1 MKRLLIADDD
11 AGMRAALEARFQRRG
26 WLVDVAVD
34 GTEALQKF
42 RAGQHSLVITD
53 VRMPGRDGFEL
64 LREVQKRE
72 VLAREVQSSSAR
84 TAVILLTAYGC
95 VPDAVQAMR
104 DGACDYLVKPV
115 CFEKLELA
123 VEQVLRRAGNSGEE
137 FRNHKSKNQDQHKD
151 GETLIGR
158 SPAWEEALDRARQA
172 AATDADILI
181 EAESGT
187 GKELVARLIHRLSGR
202 KRGPFVALNCT
213 AFPETL
219 LESELFGH
227 ARGAFTGAVGAR
239 PGKFEMANG
248 GTLLL
253 DEVGEMPLALQPKLL
268 RALQER
274 EFDRLGSNQTVRVDI
289 RVIATTNRALE
300 AAVAEGRFRADLF
313 YRLNVIPLSLPPLR
327 ERAGDI
333 RALAEYYAV
342 LYSAPHPA
350 NRLGEHGAGEVGQT
364 TIGQT
369 TASVRLSREL
379 VARLETQ
386 PWPGNVREL
395 ANFVRRAVALSLS
408 RGAEIGLEAFDH
420 GKNMQGKTLSEMNQP
435 GMRQLRESLPTGS
448 PLPPEWKPGLSL
460 GEMER
465 QLFAMTLDSTGGN
478 RARAA
483 ELLGVSLRTV
493 RNKVREFGLPPRNNY
508 RNQLPSNAIRS
519 NALKDNVLQD
529 INHSNKKEQT
539 CP

>member
-26 WLVDVAVD
+26 WLVDVAVN
-34 GTEALQKF
+34 GTEALAKF
-42 RAGQHSLVITD
+42 RAGLHSLVITD

-64 LREVQKRE
+64 MREVQ
-72 VLAREVQSSSAR
+72 ASSAR

-95 VPDAVQAMR
+95 VPDAVEAMR
-104 DGACDYLVKPV
+104 NGACDYLVKPV

-123 VEQVLRRAGNSGEE
+123 VEQVLRRAEE
-137 FRNHKSKNQDQHKD
+137 FGKD
-151 GETLIGR
+151 TETLIGH
-158 SPAWEEALDRARQA
+158 SPAWEQAVERARQA

-187 GKELVARLIHRLSGR
+187 GKELIARLIHRLSHR
-202 KRGPFVALNCT
+202 KPGPFIALNCT

-239 PGKFEMANG
+239 PGKFESANG

-274 EFDRLGSNQTVRVDI
+274 EFDRLGSNQTVHVDI
-289 RVIATTNRALE
+289 RVIATTNRPLE
-300 AAVAEGRFRADLF
+300 TAVADGRFRADLY
-313 YRLNVIPLSLPPLR
+313 YRLNVIPITLPPLR

-333 RALAEYYAV
+333 AELAEYFAGLYAASGSSGTGGS
-342 LYSAPHPA
+342 LAA
-350 NRLGEHGAGEVGQT
+350 N
-364 TIGQT
+364 
-369 TASVRLSREL
+369 VRLSREL
-379 VARLETQ
+379 VARLEEHA
-386 PWPGNVREL
+386 WPGNVREL
-395 ANFVRRAVALSLS
+395 GNFVRRAVALS
-408 RGAEIGLEAFDH
+408 RGGEIGVEALDH
-420 GKNMQGKTLSEMNQP
+420 GK
-435 GMRQLRESLPTGS
+435 SLYGGIPPPRPAS
-448 PLPPEWKPGLSL
+448 SPEWKAGLSL

-465 QLFAMTLDSTGGN
+465 QLFAMTLESTGGN

-508 RNQLPSNAIRS
+508 RNGLPNNSLSDRLPTNGLPNNDLRS
-519 NALKDNVLQD
+519 NDLRSNNLRNNN
-529 INHSNKKEQT
+529 NHPKEQP

>member
-11 AGMRAALEARFQRRG
+11 AGMRAALEARFRRRG
-26 WLVDVAVD
+26 WLVDVAVN

-42 RAGQHSLVITD
+42 RAGLHSLVITD

-64 LREVQKRE
+64 M
-72 VLAREVQSSSAR
+72 REVQSSSAR

-95 VPDAVQAMR
+95 VPDAVEAMR
-104 DGACDYLVKPV
+104 NGACDYLVKPV

-123 VEQVLRRAGNSGEE
+123 VEQVLRRAGELG
-137 FRNHKSKNQDQHKD
+137 KD
-151 GETLIGR
+151 TETLIGHC
-158 SPAWEEALDRARQA
+158 PAWERALDRARQA
-172 AATDADILI
+172 ASTDADVLI

-187 GKELVARLIHRLSGR
+187 GKELIARLIHRLSHR
-202 KRGPFVALNCT
+202 KSGPFVALNCT

-239 PGKFEMANG
+239 PGKFETANG

-274 EFDRLGSNQTVRVDI
+274 EFDRLGSNQPVRVDI
-289 RVIATTNRALE
+289 RVIATSNRPLE
-300 AAVAEGRFRADLF
+300 AAVAEGCFRADLY

-327 ERAGDI
+327 DRAGDI
-333 RALAEYYAV
+333 AELAEYFAGLYA
-342 LYSAPHPA
+342 AP
-350 NRLGEHGAGEVGQT
+350 GAH
-364 TIGQT
+364 
-369 TASVRLSREL
+369 ALLSREL
-379 VARLETQ
+379 VARLEEHA
-386 PWPGNVREL
+386 WPGNVREL
-395 ANFVRRAVALSLS
+395 ANFVRRAVALS
-408 RGAEIGLEAFDH
+408 RGGEIGVEALEHGQSQH
-420 GKNMQGKTLSEMNQP
+420 GKI
-435 GMRQLRESLPTGS
+435 LPRLQRS
-448 PLPPEWKPGLSL
+448 PEWKPGLSL

-465 QLFAMTLDSTGGN
+465 QLFAMTLESTGGN

-483 ELLGVSLRTV
+483 GLLGVSLRTV

-508 RNQLPSNAIRS
+508 RNDILNADLQNQDLRS
-519 NALKDNVLQD
+519 NDLPNNDLRN
-529 INHSNKKEQT
+529 NKEQP

>member
-34 GTEALQKF
+34 GTEALEKF

-64 LREVQKRE
+64 MREVQI
-72 VLAREVQSSSAR
+72 SSAR

-95 VPDAVQAMR
+95 VPDAVEAMR
-104 DGACDYLVKPV
+104 GGACDYLVKPV

-123 VEQVLRRAGNSGEE
+123 VEQVLRRAELAGKE
-137 FRNHKSKNQDQHKD
+137 FDKEC
-151 GETLIGR
+151 ETMIGH
-158 SPAWEEALDRARQA
+158 SPAWERALDRARQA

-187 GKELVARLIHRLSGR
+187 GKELIARLIHRLSRR
-202 KRGPFVALNCT
+202 KAGPLIALNCT
-213 AFPETL
+213 AFPESL

-274 EFDRLGSNQTVRVDI
+274 EFDRLGSNQTVHVDI
-289 RVIATTNRALE
+289 RVIATTNQALE
-300 AAVAEGRFRADLF
+300 AAVKEGRFRADLF
-313 YRLNVIPLSLPPLR
+313 YRLNVIPITLPPLR

-333 RALAEYYAV
+333 RELAEYFVARYAA
-342 LYSAPHPA
+342 SGTAGDAAMHPF
-350 NRLGEHGAGEVGQT
+350 
-364 TIGQT
+364 
-369 TASVRLSREL
+369 LSREL
-379 VARLETQ
+379 ITRLETHA
-386 PWPGNVREL
+386 WPGNVREL
-395 ANFVRRAVALSLS
+395 ANFVRRAVALS
-408 RGAEIGLEAFDH
+408 RGGEIGVEAFDD
-420 GKNMQGKTLSEMNQP
+420 GKNPRTTNLAAK
-435 GMRQLRESLPTGS
+435 ESPSTS
-448 PLPPEWKPGLSL
+448 PRSLEWKPGLSL

-465 QLFAMTLDSTGGN
+465 ELFAMTLESTGGN

-493 RNKVREFGLPPRNNY
+493 RNKVREFGLPPRNTYQRGILAPGFSGKTPGSPGNY
-508 RNQLPSNAIRS
+508 MHDTNIPGPKREPS
-519 NALKDNVLQD
+519 
-529 INHSNKKEQT
+529 

>member
-26 WLVDVAVD
+26 WLVDVAVN
-34 GTEALQKF
+34 GTEALEKF
-42 RAGQHSLVITD
+42 RAAQHSLVITD

-64 LREVQKRE
+64 MREVQT
-72 VLAREVQSSSAR
+72 SSAR

-95 VPDAVQAMR
+95 VPDAVEAMR
-104 DGACDYLVKPV
+104 NGACDYLVKPV

-123 VEQVLRRAGNSGEE
+123 VEQVLRRAEAFDKGA
-137 FRNHKSKNQDQHKD
+137 
-151 GETLIGR
+151 ETLIGR
-158 SPAWEEALDRARQA
+158 SPAWERALDRARQA
-172 AATDADILI
+172 AATDADVLI

-187 GKELVARLIHRLSGR
+187 GKELIARLIHRLSRR
-202 KRGPFVALNCT
+202 KPGPFVALNCA

-239 PGKFEMANG
+239 PGKFETASG

-289 RVIATTNRALE
+289 RVIATSNRPLE
-300 AAVAEGRFRADLF
+300 TAVADGRFRADLF
-313 YRLNVIPLSLPPLR
+313 YRLNVIPVSLPPLR
-327 ERAGDI
+327 DRAGDI
-333 RALAEYYAV
+333 RELAEYFAGLYAAPGA
-342 LYSAPHPA
+342 SA
-350 NRLGEHGAGEVGQT
+350 
-364 TIGQT
+364 
-369 TASVRLSREL
+369 RLSREL
-379 VARLETQ
+379 LARLDERA
-386 PWPGNVREL
+386 WPGNVREL
-395 ANFVRRAVALSLS
+395 GNFVRRAVALS
-408 RGAEIGLEAFDH
+408 RGGEIGVEALEH
-420 GKNMQGKTLSEMNQP
+420 GK
-435 GMRQLRESLPTGS
+435 SLPAKIPPPRPPQS
-448 PLPPEWKPGLSL
+448 PEWKPGLSL

-465 QLFAMTLDSTGGN
+465 QLFAMTLESTGGN

-493 RNKVREFGLPPRNNY
+493 RNKVREFGLPPRSDY
-508 RNQLPSNAIRS
+508 RSELASEGFPNDGLTGDGPSSDHLRSDDSRS
-519 NALKDNVLQD
+519 NALRSCDNSD
-529 INHSNKKEQT
+529 NKEQP

>member
-11 AGMRAALEARFQRRG
+11 AGMRAALETRFLRRG
-26 WLVDVAVD
+26 WLVDVAVN
-34 GTEALQKF
+34 GVEALEKF
-42 RAGQHSLVITD
+42 RAGVHSLVITD
-53 VRMPGRDGFEL
+53 VRMPGHDGFAL
-64 LREVQKRE
+64 LRELQTRE
-72 VLAREVQSSSAR
+72 LQTSAR

-95 VPDAVQAMR
+95 VPDAVEAMR
-104 DGACDYLVKPV
+104 NGACDYLVKPV

-123 VEQVLRRAGNSGEE
+123 VEQVLRRAEDS
-137 FRNHKSKNQDQHKD
+137 SKEANKD
-151 GETLIGR
+151 TEALIGH
-158 SPAWEEALDRARQA
+158 SPAWEHALGRARQA

-187 GKELVARLIHRLSGR
+187 GKELIARLIHRLSRR
-202 KRGPFVALNCT
+202 KAGPFVALNCT

-239 PGKFEMANG
+239 PGKFEMATG

-253 DEVGEMPLALQPKLL
+253 DEVGEMPVALQPKLL

-289 RVIATTNRALE
+289 RVIATTNRPLE
-300 AAVAEGRFRADLF
+300 AAIAEGRFRADLF
-313 YRLNVIPLSLPPLR
+313 YRLNVIPISLPPLR

-333 RALAEYYAV
+333 AELADYFARLYA
-342 LYSAPHPA
+342 APGMAP
-350 NRLGEHGAGEVGQT
+350 G
-364 TIGQT
+364 
-369 TASVRLSREL
+369 LSREL
-379 VARLETQ
+379 LARLEEQ
-386 PWPGNVREL
+386 AWPGNVREL
-395 ANFVRRAVALSLS
+395 GNFVRRAVALSGALS
-408 RGAEIGLEAFDH
+408 AGGEIGVEALEH
-420 GKNMQGKTLSEMNQP
+420 GKNFQGKDQQGKIPVPNS
-435 GMRQLRESLPTGS
+435 SAS
-448 PLPPEWKPGLSL
+448 PEWKAGLSL

-465 QLFAMTLDSTGGN
+465 QLFAMTLESTGGN
-478 RARAA
+478 RAHAA

-508 RNQLPSNAIRS
+508 RSEVNSNR
-519 NALKDNVLQD
+519 NN
-529 INHSNKKEQT
+529 NKEQS

>member
-26 WLVDVAVD
+26 WLVDVAVN

-42 RAGQHSLVITD
+42 RAGLHSLVITD

-64 LREVQKRE
+64 MREVQT
-72 VLAREVQSSSAR
+72 SSAR

-95 VPDAVQAMR
+95 VPDAVEAMR
-104 DGACDYLVKPV
+104 NGACDYLVKPV

-123 VEQVLRRAGNSGEE
+123 VEQVLRRAEE
-137 FRNHKSKNQDQHKD
+137 FGKNT
-151 GETLIGR
+151 ETLIGH
-158 SPAWEEALDRARQA
+158 SPLWEQALDRARQA
-172 AATDADILI
+172 ASTDADILI

-187 GKELVARLIHRLSGR
+187 GKELIARLIHRLSHR
-202 KRGPFVALNCT
+202 KPGPFVALNCA

-239 PGKFEMANG
+239 PGKFETASG

-274 EFDRLGSNQTVRVDI
+274 EFDRLGSNQTVHVDI
-289 RVIATTNRALE
+289 RVIATTNRPLE

-313 YRLNVIPLSLPPLR
+313 YRLNVIPISLPPLR
-327 ERAGDI
+327 DRAGDI
-333 RALAEYYAV
+333 AELAEYFAGLYA
-342 LYSAPHPA
+342 APGNPGTNA
-350 NRLGEHGAGEVGQT
+350 
-364 TIGQT
+364 
-369 TASVRLSREL
+369 RLSREL
-379 VARLETQ
+379 VARLEEHA
-386 PWPGNVREL
+386 WPGNVREL
-395 ANFVRRAVALSLS
+395 GNFVRRAVALS
-408 RGAEIGLEAFDH
+408 RGGEIGVEALEH
-420 GKNMQGKTLSEMNQP
+420 GK
-435 GMRQLRESLPTGS
+435 SLPARPPRS
-448 PLPPEWKPGLSL
+448 PEWKPGLSL

-465 QLFAMTLDSTGGN
+465 QLFAMTLESTGGN

-508 RNQLPSNAIRS
+508 RNVLPGNGLANNGLLNNDLPNNDLSNNGLPNHDPRS
-519 NALKDNVLQD
+519 NVLR
-529 INHSNKKEQT
+529 NNNNKEQP